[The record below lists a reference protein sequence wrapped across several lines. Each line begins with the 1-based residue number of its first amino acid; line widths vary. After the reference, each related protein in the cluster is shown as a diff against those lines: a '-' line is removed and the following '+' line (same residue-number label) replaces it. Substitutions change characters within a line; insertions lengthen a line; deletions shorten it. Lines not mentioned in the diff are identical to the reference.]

1 MLDNE
6 RAVIGDNNPPA
17 FDAEVVTGFT
27 AKTEEFLKVTQQW
40 LQLEKVVTEV
50 QATQMTDQIDGLRGL
65 DKKID
70 TARKDAKKPHDD
82 AGKLVQAAFNPLLAK
97 LKTAADALKPK
108 LAEYAAEKARI
119 EAGEKAKAEE
129 EALEKAKQAEADR
142 MAAEASGD
150 IGALVDAEQQAKAA
164 EEELK
169 EASRKPTTNVKSASG
184 AGRTMS
190 LRTVKEV
197 EVTNVRVLFM
207 HYQDRPEVTELL
219 KRLATADVRS
229 KDYDPEASPIPG
241 IKVTDRKVMG

>member
-1 MLDNE
+1 MLDND

-17 FDAEVVTGFT
+17 FDAELVAEFT
-27 AKTEEFLKVTQQW
+27 TKTEDFLKVTQQW
-40 LQLEKVVTEV
+40 MRLEKVETEV

-65 DKKID
+65 HKKID

-82 AGKLVQAAFNPLLAK
+82 AGKLVQAAFTPLLTK

-108 LAEYAAEKARI
+108 LADYAAEKARI
-119 EAGEKAKAEE
+119 EAEEKARAEE

-142 MAAEASGD
+142 KAAEESGD
-150 IGALVDAEQQAKAA
+150 IGALVDAEEQAKAA

-190 LRTVKEV
+190 LRTIKEV

-207 HYQDRPEVTELL
+207 HYQDRPEVAELL

-229 KDYDPEASPIPG
+229 KDYDLDANPIPG
-241 IKVTDRKVMG
+241 ITVTDRKVMG